1 MPATYLGCQMA
12 QPRLG
17 GQEPCPVAFS
27 TAFEST
33 VSFYTFT
40 CFLRCIC
47 FGVGVCLSIPISISR
62 DDVSRGSPWF
72 SHTSFPPTRLFG
84 TRVGSSDSES
94 LHRLRSRIETCAR
107 TSTWAWFSR
116 PQLVQHSFLW
126 PWGPHPRALSMLWIP
141 PLSSRASRSSP
152 HLKKPA
158 NAIVFLPSRASK
170 HVDGVV
176 RCRKC
181 RWKAA
186 PEPHEPHRS
195 VPSILPEEMAM
206 NESRSFER
214 RSQDPTG
221 EEAIERVDE
230 MANDVS
236 AVLAW
241 RNFDT
246 SRMRTRVVRGWK
258 GT

>member
-72 SHTSFPPTRLFG
+72 SHVSFPPTRLFG

-107 TSTWAWFSR
+107 SLHDRGFRVYSSSNTRSCGPGVHIHVFTRRFGSHLFLLVLLVRLLTSRNPPTPSF
-116 PQLVQHSFLW
+116 SFL
-126 PWGPHPRALSMLWIP
+126 RVLRNTSMALCGVENAVGKLHQNHTN
-141 PLSSRASRSSP
+141 RTDRS
-152 HLKKPA
+152 HRYFQK
-158 NAIVFLPSRASK
+158 
-170 HVDGVV
+170 
-176 RCRKC
+176 
-181 RWKAA
+181 RW
-186 PEPHEPHRS
+186 R
-195 VPSILPEEMAM
+195 
-206 NESRSFER
+206 
-214 RSQDPTG
+214 
-221 EEAIERVDE
+221 
-230 MANDVS
+230 
-236 AVLAW
+236 
-241 RNFDT
+241 
-246 SRMRTRVVRGWK
+246 
-258 GT
+258 